1 MEPVTIGIL
10 AGVALVTGII
20 SFFAAKEVYEPST
33 HEHVKEINNQMIIQK
48 EQDNSHEFAQT
59 IIIAIMAIVMISVGL
74 YFCFRHI
81 MYKIAHIQN
90 VHRQTPAAQAAP
102 AAQPQDFN
110 A

>member
-1 MEPVTIGIL
+1 MAIL

-20 SFFAAKEVYEPST
+20 TFFSAKKVYEPST
-33 HEHVKEINNQMIIQK
+33 HDHVKEINNQLIIQK

-59 IIIAIMAIVMISVGL
+59 IVIAIMAIVMISVGF

-81 MYKIAHIQN
+81 MYKIVHARSVHQN
-90 VHRQTPAAQAAP
+90 PAAP
-102 AAQPQDFN
+102 AAQQQQEFN